1 MSPTRFLFSTAE
13 KHPCSRPDVEV
24 LFGKEL
30 PRLGVLTDLVAISD
44 YGESLPWGGGRALL
58 RSAGASKIKQTLA
71 DLVQQLKL
79 FRYASKQYKG
89 LIVRDKPVFCII
101 GFLAALWAGIPYAY
115 WMSFPLPEAHLEL
128 ARTSTRI
135 GWHRRAVLWLRGA
148 LGHWLLNRL
157 LLNRVDWLFVQS
169 EFMAQ
174 DLRKRGLLRHDRVSA
189 VPMGVDFQA
198 LDFARGELPSSFSGR
213 RIAVYLGSLDRLRKP
228 ELMVDA
234 ALLVAQQMPDF
245 LLLVIGEADEP
256 SEVGW
261 LREYAQTVNA
271 LGTVHFTGR
280 LPRQEA
286 LRLAA
291 FAQVGLSPI
300 APNPLFEVSSP
311 TKPLEYWALEIPVVA
326 NDIPDQKKVIEQSGG
341 GWCVEFSAQAFATAI
356 LQCLRDPLQAK
367 ERAQKGRQWVSTHRS
382 YSAIAERLVQQC
394 DLFRGS
400 SR

>member
-44 YGESLPWGGGRALL
+44 YGMSLPWGGGRALL
-58 RSAGASKIKQTLA
+58 RPAGASKIKQTLA
-71 DLVQQLKL
+71 DLVQQLNL
-79 FRYASKQYKG
+79 FRYASKQYAG

-101 GFLAALWAGIPYAY
+101 GFLAAMWAGIPFAY

-135 GWHRRAVLWLRGA
+135 GWQRRALLWLRGS

-169 EFMAQ
+169 DFMAQ
-174 DLRKRGLLRHDRVSA
+174 DLRKRGLLHHDRVSA

-198 LDFARGELPSSFSGR
+198 LDFARGELPSSLVGR

-261 LREYAQTVNA
+261 LREYALTVGA
-271 LGTVHFTGR
+271 GDTVHFTGR

-326 NDIPDQKKVIEQSGG
+326 NDIPDQKMVIEQSGG

-356 LQCLRDPLQAK
+356 LQCLEDPLQAK
-367 ERAQKGRQWVSTHRS
+367 ERAQKGRQWVSNHRS
-382 YSAIAERLVQQC
+382 YPAIAQRLVQQC
-394 DLFRGS
+394 DLFRGTS
-400 SR
+400 T